1 MPINLEYVL
10 RGFLQRSLG
19 EKTKIDRSDKI

>member
-1 MPINLEYVL
+1 MPINSEYVW